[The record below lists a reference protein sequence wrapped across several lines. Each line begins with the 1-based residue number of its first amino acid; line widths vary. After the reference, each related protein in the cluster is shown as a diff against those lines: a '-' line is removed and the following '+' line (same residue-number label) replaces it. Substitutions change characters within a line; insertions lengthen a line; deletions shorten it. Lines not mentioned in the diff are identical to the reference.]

1 MADPTRGGE
10 QVNRLLDM
18 VVEEV
23 SLVDRAANRRRFL
36 VVKRST
42 DMEDTESQGPDD
54 GGEDQTET
62 PPADADATE
71 TPQAAVDE
79 ATVHAAVEALEAL
92 TAAVELLDGAE
103 GADAEAQLAE
113 AGRMVAEV
121 AAKLGGKPESAEKP
135 ATEAP
140 PAATPAPSFAP
151 LLDGLREAI
160 GRLTATLEPKPAAT
174 PAKPESEPTPTP
186 APAAQPESA
195 LATQLAALATG
206 IEAIQTTLR
215 DQQQRLAR
223 VEKSFGMPGSIPTGE
238 GTRRREADADVGWPL
253 DLNSA
258 FDRESVDKAVSFHEV

>member
-1 MADPTRGGE
+1 MADPTRSPQ

-103 GADAEAQLAE
+103 GEDAEAQLAE

-121 AAKLGGKPESAEKP
+121 AAKLGGKPPAAE
-135 ATEAP
+135 P
-140 PAATPAPSFAP
+140 PAAEPAPSFAP

-160 GRLTATLEPKPAAT
+160 GHLTATLEPKPAAT

-206 IEAIQTTLR
+206 IEAIQTALR